1 MRAQKAFT
9 LVELLVTIAITGL
22 LFATVGT
29 VIYQLSTTSSFGN
42 DKLTALHDVQ
52 NVTNQINA
60 DCQQA
65 ITAVGGSSL
74 VLTLP
79 SAVTVTYTLSG
90 TNLQRTLWS
99 SVLTLSQNVSNFS
112 SVISGRK
119 VTLNLDI
126 LIAGRNNISE
136 PLSYQVNLRP
146 SAQ

>member
-1 MRAQKAFT
+1 MRVQAGFT
-9 LVELLVTIAITGL
+9 LAELLITIAITGL
-22 LFATVGT
+22 IFATVGT
-29 VIYQLSTTSSFGN
+29 VIFQLSTTGSYGN

-65 ITAVGGSSL
+65 ISAVGGSSL

-90 TNLQRTLWS
+90 TNLQRTVGA
-99 SVLTLSQNVSNFS
+99 SVLTLSQNVSSFS

-119 VTLNLDI
+119 VSLNLNVF
-126 LIAGRNNISE
+126 IAGRNNISE
-136 PLSYQVNLRP
+136 PVSYQVNLRP